1 MSVSS
6 NYKVGLKIKNYNNFQ
21 EMSAKTTIKRYIFF
35 MAKYLPLLAK
45 NFQQNGTNFWWLL
58 IMLTVW

>member
-6 NYKVGLKIKNYNNFQ
+6 NYKVGLRIKNYNNFQ
-21 EMSAKTTIKRYIFF
+21 EMTAKTTIKRYIFF

-45 NFQQNGTNFWWLL
+45 NFQQNGTNF
-58 IMLTVW
+58 